1 MQAFPPLR
9 LNAVK
14 KVVGE
19 ETSVTESY
27 IQGSLVNENSVQP
40 LTPFDILF

>member
-14 KVVGE
+14 KVEGE
-19 ETSVTESY
+19 ELSVTESY
-27 IQGSLVNENSVQP
+27 FQGSLVYKNSLQP
-40 LTPFDILF
+40 LGSF